1 MKQLKPD
8 LANYVVQ
15 RVGWSSIKDST
26 STITKHEVAA
36 ALHSFDSKMLKQIE
50 DTYKNDV
57 RKRIREGIDSPRA
70 FMTLLRRILKRHK
83 VRWCM
88 IEKSGRMVYI
98 SSIGW
103 CINVTL
109 SKVSNSVKV
118 R

>member
-1 MKQLKPD
+1 MKQLEPD
-8 LANYVVQ
+8 LANCVVQ

-36 ALHSFDSKMLKQIE
+36 ALHSFDSRMLKQIE

-83 VRWCM
+83 V
-88 IEKSGRMVYI
+88 SVVYDRE
-98 SSIGW
+98 IGEDG
-103 CINVTL
+103 VYFKYRL
-109 SKVSNSVKV
+109 VH
-118 R
+118 